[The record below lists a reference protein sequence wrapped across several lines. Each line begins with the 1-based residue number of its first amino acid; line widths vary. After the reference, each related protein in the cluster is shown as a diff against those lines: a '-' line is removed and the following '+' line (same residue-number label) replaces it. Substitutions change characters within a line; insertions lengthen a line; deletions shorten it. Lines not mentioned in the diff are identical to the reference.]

1 MGKTAVDIVY
11 VRAKHHKIDSAFFY
25 TVSSNFYRKKI
36 NEKSRSQNRLFKIK
50 IKNLKLGNTHL
61 KLHLST

>member
-1 MGKTAVDIVY
+1 MGKTAIDMAY
-11 VRAKHHKIDSAFFY
+11 VRAKPHKIDSAIFY

-36 NEKSRSQNRLFKIK
+36 NEKSRSQNRSFKIK

-61 KLHLST
+61 KVYINT

>member
-1 MGKTAVDIVY
+1 VGKTAIGMAY
-11 VRAKHHKIDSAFFY
+11 VRAKPHEIDSAIFY

-36 NEKSRSQNRLFKIK
+36 NEKSWSQNRPFKIK

-61 KLHLST
+61 KLHLRT